1 MYNIPIFYTLYL
13 HLSNSGGQKNDHD
26 LRQRPVSQD
35 GKDPRTLQ
43 RARDRG
49 ELQKELKSIW
59 EFVVIRDEDSN
70 FDKTKKS
77 KRLGI
82 PAIVCENGHT
92 FDGGEEP
99 FDAEAVMRVI
109 AENAKD

>member
-1 MYNIPIFYTLYL
+1 MITIYGSDQCPKTVKVLEL
-13 HLSNSGGQKNDHD
+13 CKE
-26 LRQRPVSQD
+26 
-35 GKDPRTLQ
+35 
-43 RARDRG
+43 RG
-49 ELQKELKSIW
+49 IEANYRNFEKELKSIW

-109 AENAKD
+109 AENAAN

>member
-1 MYNIPIFYTLYL
+1 MITIYGSDQCPKTVKILEL
-13 HLSNSGGQKNDHD
+13 CKE
-26 LRQRPVSQD
+26 
-35 GKDPRTLQ
+35 
-43 RARDRG
+43 RG
-49 ELQKELKSIW
+49 IEVNYRNFEKELKSIW

-99 FDAEAVMRVI
+99 FDVEAVMRVVVK
-109 AENAKD
+109 NAKD

>member
-1 MYNIPIFYTLYL
+1 MITIYG
-13 HLSNSGGQKNDHD
+13 SGQCPKTVKI
-26 LRQRPVSQD
+26 LELC
-35 GKDPRTLQ
+35 KE
-43 RARDRG
+43 RG
-49 ELQKELKSIW
+49 IEANYRNFEKELKSIW

-99 FDAEAVMRVI
+99 FDAEAVMRVT
-109 AENAKD
+109 AENAKG

>member
-1 MYNIPIFYTLYL
+1 MITIYGSDQCPKTVKILEL
-13 HLSNSGGQKNDHD
+13 CKE
-26 LRQRPVSQD
+26 
-35 GKDPRTLQ
+35 
-43 RARDRG
+43 RG
-49 ELQKELKSIW
+49 IETNYRNFEKELKSIW

-92 FDGGEEP
+92 FDGGEDP
-99 FDAEAVMRVI
+99 FDAESVMRVI
-109 AENAKD
+109 AENAKG